1 MVTVGANLRT
11 LVASLPPLVRTIA
24 SDLGLSS
31 TAIGVLTTLPVLC
44 MGVFAPAAHAL
55 SRRFGAPIAVAVAL
69 VLLLSGTLLRGLGS
83 AVWPLYVG
91 TLLGGVGIAVAGT
104 LVPGLVKQ
112 LVPAARA
119 GLATGLTMGAMM
131 GGAALASALA
141 VPAET
146 LFGSWQASLASWSVL
161 VAVGIAGWFPLV
173 RRVHGG
179 SAHVPA
185 DEAADHGLPFRH
197 VTAWLLTGFLAAQS
211 VQFYSSLA
219 WLAPTY
225 VAEGWS
231 PRSAGFLLSWFT
243 AAQVVSGL
251 LGPAVA
257 DRVRDLRWL
266 LVPVA
271 LCALSGL
278 VELWLAPQAAPWA
291 WAALLG
297 LGQGAS
303 FALGLVMLIRYAG
316 SPAASARLSAMGLGI
331 GYLVASAGPTV
342 TGAIREV
349 SGGFAA
355 VWLALAAV
363 LLVQLTLA
371 VLLGPHRPPIR

>member
-83 AVWPLYVG
+83 VGWPLYVG

-278 VELWLAPQAAPWA
+278 VGLWLAPQAAPWA